1 MTNLHLKNKPVV
13 AIPPSYNQNGSLELD
28 STAKYLNY
36 LKSRN
41 ATCVMS
47 TAGTSQFNLMDQNEI
62 HDFNNC
68 LAESFEGSK
77 ILGIPAVGTMSA
89 CKFAKDA
96 KSYNGED
103 VKLMA
108 LYPDRFYNY
117 DTVIKYI
124 ESICNAAG
132 ESIYVHANNMRSGTS
147 GLWNYQADIIN
158 KMYEL
163 GLVIGIKEE
172 HSDLQA
178 SYNFVRNLNKDLD
191 IIVAGG
197 SMRRFAFLES
207 AGANSFLS
215 GVGNLVPELENA
227 FINGNKRI
235 DALHIEA
242 KMFDV
247 FMNHGWHKSLRQ
259 ALKVMDLTCLHNR
272 DPWPNSDE
280 DFVVDITNIVSFL
293 MEINV

>member
-1 MTNLHLKNKPVV
+1 MNLQCRNEPVV
-13 AIPPSYNQNGSLELD
+13 AIPPSYNQDGSLELD

-47 TAGTSQFNLMDQNEI
+47 TAGTSQFNFMGQDEI
-62 HDFNNC
+62 HNFNRC
-68 LAESFEGSK
+68 LSESFEGSK
-77 ILGIPAVGTMSA
+77 ILGIPAVNTGSA
-89 CKFAKDA
+89 CDFAKNA
-96 KSYNGED
+96 KSYAGED

-108 LYPDRFYNY
+108 LYPDRFYSY

-147 GLWNYQADIIN
+147 GLWHYQADIIN

-163 GLVIGIKEE
+163 GLVVGIKEE

-227 FINGNKRI
+227 FINGDKRI
-235 DALHIEA
+235 DALNIEA

-247 FMNHGWHKSLRQ
+247 FMKHGWHKSLRES
-259 ALKVMDLTCLHNR
+259 LKIMDLTCLHNR

-293 MEINV
+293 MEIEV